1 MDHSAKLLSILHKNP
16 TSESTKMVGQ
26 ISPTTS
32 SYPSSQQ
39 TPPPRQESPN
49 PMPAFS
55 FNHTFTQPTGYNP
68 TVVFPPTTVPPP
80 PPPPPPQAIS
90 PNPLASLLS
99 TLNPQPISLSPTP
112 ISGVGMSQVQGAL
125 SPQNV
130 EFENLSTFGAIDPT
144 LNIDKAST
152 ESLKLA
158 LFGPTSTVSN
168 AEESRQENEI
178 RFQPE
183 TSMASD
189 DGPENEEDTIFVVE
203 ETSEVDEQL
212 ASSPVDAVDVIDY
225 DKLTSLESIKP
236 SITTIS
242 TNTSTTTTIN
252 NLKDSSSTTTT
263 NKPVFT
269 YSNPFDF
276 LKSPPPSPSNSNS
289 NRDQIV
295 HQWPSRSSSPTQK
308 KREVPTMQ
316 KDGEVFYRSQQ
327 QIEPFLP
334 EFSAWNV
341 RANSEPK
348 SQSSVPDGVSL
359 PRGTLL
365 YDTGERNEKV
375 LSSNELD
382 FTTITLKPSE
392 LEYRTGKSIAVNGHF
407 ICYTVKGDKI
417 RVIGTE
423 FGAKTL
429 LRNHEK
435 TILDMCIQETAP
447 NENEETQMG
456 RQLLLAVG
464 ADSKIT
470 VWELFQPPTEPE
482 AEIPYKVLL
491 EIDAKEMQDSKQPRY
506 HRAIWHPVNPN
517 LFAVA
522 TDTNEVLIFDISKI
536 LEGKDQASIKESEIN
551 DKILK
556 SEIQEKPIND
566 LTFSPD
572 GTILATVTGDL
583 VIFWTLN
590 YTNES
595 AEIKQSN
602 KINIDGQVASS
613 ILLVDGEEFS
623 KEQEQPFKVRYVVI
637 GTERNNNL
645 HLYEVESSEFI
656 QSIKFLPP
664 PERRPSITKS
674 NKKEEPTFNFVSF
687 EQTTRTLVVANSAR
701 ISIFALHL
709 NMSSKKAEK
718 LDLFN
723 QNNFVTGEQI
733 EYESMSSFDA
743 PPAENNNSNSTQFD
757 YMVEFPV
764 NQLIGNFTVVPGT
777 NPSDGFSLYCIQS
790 KAIQQCVIPG
800 NLLYPSNIE
809 LCPEY
814 VSADLVNRH
823 RQEPE
828 DDIKKEDINRIFTET
843 LDFSSQAEN
852 LNQLSTDEILI
863 EKDIEKEPM
872 ESLFVEGDNSEINVV
887 TNNESEEI
895 LVEKINIIS
904 DSLTSNIQ
912 ESTFIIEE
920 TENKD
925 SEKTNRK
932 KDGRRGLDNG
942 KKSAEGIPKTSGKSG
957 TGNDKLRKP
966 NDDNGA
972 KASGKTYSMTK
983 QQTDF
988 ATQDLSQMLGSTA
1001 SSSTSTGLPP
1011 AQMQTILKEIRK
1023 MEDNVTNKL
1032 GKTFSKELEK
1042 QFQKIEDERVA
1053 HQAAETSRQETI
1065 LKMVSQTLSTN
1076 TSKLLETT
1084 IRNEIQSS
1092 VLPTLSKMVT
1102 NAVDK
1107 HAHRG
1112 MADAVNKSI
1121 PTAIEKSVADN
1132 VQRVL
1137 AKTPVI
1143 ESIAKGVSKAIRPVI
1158 EETFRENFTNV
1169 LIPSYQKATNAMFEQ
1184 ITTTFEAGMQ
1194 DIAVKSAQASSYNN
1208 ANGGDQS
1215 TLIRLQASVDHLTLC
1230 VQQLQQLY
1238 QLQAN
1243 LQSNL
1248 SRQTGG
1254 QQLEPQLAR
1263 SLSGELKRI
1272 LIPQSASTSA
1282 QQQSVSQQE
1291 SYSYPARASSS
1302 QQPQHHQQQYQ
1313 QQSLQHTQ
1321 HTQQQQPPP
1330 PQQQQ
1335 HPQQPHPQQLFSP
1348 VEPPGLEDS
1357 NNNID
1362 RALENGNYEDAFVA
1376 VLASHELPLILRLC
1390 NRVNPKTVFAH
1401 ARSLL
1406 SQPVILSLVHHLSL
1420 ELNKYPDLKLTWMEE
1435 AVIKLN
1441 PKDHI
1446 IREHCER
1453 LLPLVKQRLEQ
1464 YYYQIAT
1471 QDPSSP
1477 NMKNISLLIHVVNSL
1492 LT

>member
-39 TPPPRQESPN
+39 TPPPRQGSPN

-55 FNHTFTQPTGYNP
+55 FNHAFTQPTG
-68 TVVFPPTTVPPP
+68 
-80 PPPPPPQAIS
+80 
-90 PNPLASLLS
+90 
-99 TLNPQPISLSPTP
+99 TLNPQPISHSSAPP
-112 ISGVGMSQVQGAL
+112 ISGVGAL
-125 SPQNV
+125 SPQNG
-130 EFENLSTFGAIDPT
+130 EIENLSKYGATDPT
-144 LNIDKAST
+144 LYIDKAST

-158 LFGPTSTVSN
+158 LFGPTSTVSK

-178 RFQPE
+178 RYQPE
-183 TSMASD
+183 TSMAPD
-189 DGPENEEDTIFVVE
+189 DGPENEEDAPFVVE

-212 ASSPVDAVDVIDY
+212 ASPVDVVDVIDY
-225 DKLTSLESIKP
+225 DKLISLDNLESIKP

-242 TNTSTTTTIN
+242 TITSTTTTN
-252 NLKDSSSTTTT
+252 NSKDSSSTTT

-276 LKSPPPSPSNSNS
+276 LKSPPPSPSNP
-289 NRDQIV
+289 NRDQVV

-316 KDGEVFYRSQQ
+316 KDGAAFYRSLQ

-334 EFSAWNV
+334 EFSAWNI
-341 RANSEPK
+341 RANSAPK

-359 PRGTLL
+359 PMGTLL
-365 YDTGERNEKV
+365 YDTGERNENV

-382 FTTITLKPSE
+382 FTTITLKHSE

-407 ICYTVKGDKI
+407 ICYAVKGGKI
-417 RVIGTE
+417 RVIDTE

-447 NENEETQMG
+447 NGNEEAQMG

-506 HRAIWHPVNPN
+506 HRATWHPVNPN

-536 LEGKDQASIKESEIN
+536 LEDKDQANIKESEIN

-572 GTILATVTGDL
+572 GTTLATANDEL

-595 AEIKQSN
+595 TEIKHSN
-602 KINIDGQVASS
+602 KINLDGQVASS
-613 ILLVDGEEFS
+613 ILFVDREEIS
-623 KEQEQPFKVRYVVI
+623 KEQPFKVRYVVI

-645 HLYEVESSEFI
+645 HLYDVESSEFI

-664 PERRPSITKS
+664 PERRSSITKS
-674 NKKEEPTFNFVSF
+674 NAKEESIFNIVSF
-687 EQTTRTLVVANSAR
+687 DQMTRTLIVANSAR

-709 NMSSKKAEK
+709 NMSSKKVEK
-718 LDLFN
+718 LDSYD
-723 QNNFVTGEQI
+723 QNNFMTSGQT
-733 EYESMSSFDA
+733 EYESMSSFDDLT
-743 PPAENNNSNSTQFD
+743 AENNSMQFD
-757 YMVEFPV
+757 YMVEFPA
-764 NQLIGNFTVVPGT
+764 NQLIGSFTVVPGA

-790 KAIQQCVIPG
+790 KAIQQCIIPG
-800 NLLYPSNIE
+800 NLLYPPNIE
-809 LCPEY
+809 SCPEY
-814 VSADLVNRH
+814 VSAELATRH

-852 LNQLSTDEILI
+852 LNQSSTEEIII
-863 EKDIEKEPM
+863 EKDIEKESV
-872 ESLFVEGDNSEINVV
+872 ESVIVEGDNNSEINVV

-895 LVEKINIIS
+895 LVEKINTIS
-904 DSLTSNIQ
+904 DPLTGNMQ

-920 TENKD
+920 TENKGTENNRNLSNIKLSGPIVNGTIAKLKEKRKDKSNASPTTILGVDLSSD

-932 KDGRRGLDNG
+932 KDGRRGLEKEKDNSNENVFHSPEASNRSAG
-942 KKSAEGIPKTSGKSG
+942 KKSAEGISKNNGKFG
-957 TGNDKLRKP
+957 TGNDKIRKP
-966 NDDNGA
+966 NDDNGGT
-972 KASGKTYSMTK
+972 KVSGKINSMTK
-983 QQTDF
+983 QQTEF
-988 ATQDLSQMLGSTA
+988 TTQDPSQTFT
-1001 SSSTSTGLPP
+1001 SSGLPP

-1084 IRNEIQSS
+1084 IRNEIQNS

-1112 MADAVNKSI
+1112 MVDAVNKSI

-1143 ESIAKGVSKAIRPVI
+1143 ESIAKGVSRAIRPVI

-1215 TLIRLQASVDHLTLC
+1215 TLIRLQASVDHLALN

-1238 QLQAN
+1238 QLQT
-1243 LQSNL
+1243 NL

-1254 QQLEPQLAR
+1254 QQPEPQLGR
-1263 SLSGELKRI
+1263 
-1272 LIPQSASTSA
+1272 TSD
-1282 QQQSVSQQE
+1282 E
-1291 SYSYPARASSS
+1291 YP
-1302 QQPQHHQQQYQ
+1302 
-1313 QQSLQHTQ
+1313 
-1321 HTQQQQPPP
+1321 
-1330 PQQQQ
+1330 
-1335 HPQQPHPQQLFSP
+1335 F
-1348 VEPPGLEDS
+1348 
-1357 NNNID
+1357 
-1362 RALENGNYEDAFVA
+1362 
-1376 VLASHELPLILRLC
+1376 
-1390 NRVNPKTVFAH
+1390 
-1401 ARSLL
+1401 
-1406 SQPVILSLVHHLSL
+1406 
-1420 ELNKYPDLKLTWMEE
+1420 
-1435 AVIKLN
+1435 
-1441 PKDHI
+1441 
-1446 IREHCER
+1446 
-1453 LLPLVKQRLEQ
+1453 
-1464 YYYQIAT
+1464 
-1471 QDPSSP
+1471 
-1477 NMKNISLLIHVVNSL
+1477 
-1492 LT
+1492 